1 MTYSNR
7 IGIEFYNQFNWD
19 EYYKY
24 KYTRTGSR
32 IAEALGYAGYVLDY
46 LIDNHNVTNKEE
58 ALEIIKNNTLV
69 NDDYLN
75 DYKKAVGISDQ
86 TIYYCFDEYLL

>member
-1 MTYSNR
+1 MTYSNI

-19 EYYKY
+19 EYQKY

-32 IAEALGYAGYVLDY
+32 IVQAIGYAEYVLDY
-46 LIDNHNVTNKEE
+46 LIENHNVTNKKE
-58 ALEIIKNNTLV
+58 ALEIIKNNTLD
-69 NDDYLN
+69 NDDFFN
-75 DYKKAVGISDQ
+75 DYKKMRGLSDQ